1 MTRAKERLFIYTDS
15 DIFDRLPADLHVVD
29 QNHYDLPDQL
39 MLQLSH
45 KDVNLGYFKFIKR
58 DILSLR
64 AGEQLRFENY
74 FLYPQ
79 NSKKAVAQLSQKMQ
93 SELMIWSEKG
103 YSVSRATIR
112 FIVAWK
118 PKDAPRDEEESAVL
132 LMDLDLKKDT
142 EQVNM
147 RNTTKAKS
155 Q

>member
-39 MLQLSH
+39 TLQLSH

-103 YSVSRATIR
+103 YSVSCATIR

-147 RNTTKAKS
+147 RNATKAKS

>member
-1 MTRAKERLFIYTDS
+1 MS
-15 DIFDRLPADLHVVD
+15 
-29 QNHYDLPDQL
+29 
-39 MLQLSH
+39 LQIS
-45 KDVNLGYFKFIKR
+45 
-58 DILSLR
+58 
-64 AGEQLRFENY
+64 FENY

-103 YSVSRATIR
+103 YSVSCATIR

-142 EQVNM
+142 GQVNM